1 MKKEYEDFLL
11 SEYKNS
17 NFEPFKISLG
27 KYDFFVPV
35 AYATGNYDYSA
46 FEQALFSQYLKN
58 QATEIAKYSKDG
70 VRKIPTLRFKD
81 MIIVKPYSLRNLQD
95 DEAKLKVVENIYARY
110 KKAVRLT
117 MLLNNAN
124 PDNSLKIRVDTDNM
138 KRLNKA
144 YNQYLAQ
151 KFKDKALVSA
161 AKMSDF
167 TKQGGTILYN
177 TFKVLTAPVFKN
189 MSDKYLKRLEH
200 IKKIFEK
207 NHKRIGA
214 VLGAATLCAFLSLS
228 VYKCANPKKERK
240 SDIIE
245 AGIAPDK
252 TLKNISDAVIHYK
265 HAAKK
270 DNTSKAKQNT
280 ATKTIGF
287 ETLDENVQEALTAQG
302 LGKDQL
308 NDVQKHN
315 LAAFIN
321 TQQDFRTFVAFAENF
336 HSTTYDDNKG
346 FLTIGY
352 GCTNYLDE
360 KGNPLEKCGI
370 RGKMSAFVQKGQYI
384 TQRQAMQQVD
394 RASYF
399 YLLPKILK
407 NVKVKL
413 NNTKMF
419 VTKNFAFVANNEFGD
434 SEFVKALNENK
445 PNNHLSRCL
454 ALWKVDAGISKRFFV
469 LHMILNNYIT
479 ADEIK
484 TFKPAGC
491 YNLQIDQCLVCHKN
505 PDGSTKMKKTPVVT
519 TEIKNGKKKKIR
531 RFKNRPV
538 YKIQNGMPQ
547 FYCKQQ
553 AIDEAVALMKA
564 EPDEKCVAQ
573 IVPLEKK
580 QTKYL
585 SENTPKVN
593 LVKVKQNK
601 NARS

>member
-17 NFEPFKISLG
+17 IFEPFKVSLG
-27 KYDFFVPV
+27 QYDFIVPE
-35 AYATGNYDYSA
+35 AYATGSNDYSA

-58 QATEIAKYSKDG
+58 QAAEIAKYSKDG

-81 MIIVKPYSLRNLQD
+81 RVIVKPYSLRNLQD
-95 DEAKLKVVENIYARY
+95 DEAKLKVIENIYARY

-117 MLLNNAN
+117 MLLNGAN
-124 PDNSLKIRVDTDNM
+124 PDNAFKVRVDTDNM

-151 KFKDKALVSA
+151 KFKDKALASA
-161 AKMSDF
+161 AKMNDF
-167 TKQGGTILYN
+167 TKQGGTLLYG
-177 TFKVLTAPVFKN
+177 TFKVLTAPLFKN

-200 IKKIFEK
+200 IKRIFEK
-207 NHKRIGA
+207 NHKRMGA

-228 VYKCANPKKERK
+228 VYKCANPEKERQ
-240 SDIIE
+240 SAAIE
-245 AGIAPDK
+245 AGIEPTK
-252 TLKNISDAVIHYK
+252 TLKTISDAVIHYT

-270 DNTSKAKQNT
+270 DKTPKAKQNS
-280 ATKTIGF
+280 AVKNVGF
-287 ETLDENVQEALTAQG
+287 ESLDKNVQEALTVQG

-308 NDVQKHN
+308 NEVQKHN

-336 HSTTYDDNKG
+336 HPTTYDDNKG

-360 KGNPLEKCGI
+360 KGMPLEKRGA
-370 RGKMSAFVQKGQYI
+370 RGKMSSLVQKGQNI
-384 TQRQAMQQVD
+384 TQRQGMLQVD

-434 SEFVKALNENK
+434 SEFVKALNKNK
-445 PNNHLSRCL
+445 PNSYLSQCL

-491 YNLQIDQCLVCHKN
+491 YNLQVDQCLVCLKN
-505 PDGSTKMKKTPVVT
+505 PDGSAKMEKTLVVT
-519 TEIKNGKKKKIR
+519 TEKVKGKKKKIR
-531 RFKNRPV
+531 RIKNRPV
-538 YKIQNGMPQ
+538 YKMQDDMPQ
-547 FYCKQQ
+547 FYCEKQV
-553 AIDEAVALMKA
+553 IDEAIAVMKA
-564 EPDEKCVAQ
+564 ETNEKCVAQ

-580 QTKYL
+580 PVKYL
-585 SENTPKVN
+585 SENRSKLN
-593 LVKVKQNK
+593 LLNVKQNK
-601 NARS
+601 NARG